1 MKYKELAAMDREERS
16 KKMKELELEIIKLN
30 SQVHT
35 GTPPK
40 NSGQLRKMKK
50 DLARIMLISST
61 DKENKPIK
69 SRTKKATKTK

>member
-1 MKYKELAAMDREERS
+1 MKYKELASMDKEERD

-40 NSGQLRKMKK
+40 NSGQLKKMKK
-50 DLARIMLISST
+50 DMARIMLINST
-61 DKENKPIK
+61 DKELK
-69 SRTKKATKTK
+69 SRTTKKTPKTK

>member
-1 MKYKELAAMDREERS
+1 MKYKELAGMDKEERD

-40 NSGQLRKMKK
+40 NSGQLKKMKK
-50 DLARIMLISST
+50 DIARIMLINSI
-61 DKENKPIK
+61 DKEIK
-69 SRTKKATKTK
+69 SRTTKKTSKTK

>member
-1 MKYKELAAMDREERS
+1 MKYKELAAMDKEERGN
-16 KKMKELELEIIKLN
+16 KMKELELELIKLN

-50 DLARIMLISST
+50 DIARIMLINST
-61 DKENKPIK
+61 EKETK
-69 SRTKKATKTK
+69 SRTKKTTKTK